1 MEFER
6 KLFNGFVIPGIITE
20 ILVIALGLNLNL
32 LCNPIGGPAGM
43 VAGVV
48 MLKFELIFLVYLLIA
63 GINSILL
70 PYKYYKKSDTF
81 IDSTRK
87 FLKFSV
93 IYLVIFDALIIYQ
106 WYDCARWNLIRSLN
120 TPALIPLT
128 VFILVVTGY
137 FIFWMTKVNQ
147 YQNVKF
153 FNKSTI
159 GVVLGILGL
168 LLIVTILYFL
178 PMFL

>member
-43 VAGVV
+43 VAGLV
-48 MLKFELIFLVYLLIA
+48 MLKFELMLLVYLFVA
-63 GINSILL
+63 GIYCILL
-70 PYKYYKKSDTF
+70 PYKYYKKTDTF
-81 IDSTRK
+81 IESTRK

-106 WYDCARWNLIRSLN
+106 WYDCMRWNLIGSLN
-120 TPALIPLT
+120 TAALIPLT
-128 VFILVVTGY
+128 IFILFVTGY
-137 FIFWMTKVNQ
+137 FIFWLRKVNQ
-147 YQNVKF
+147 HQGIKF
-153 FNKSTI
+153 FSRSLIKTLFI
-159 GVVLGILGL
+159 VLGVL
-168 LLIVTILYFL
+168 LLLCFIFFAPILF
-178 PMFL
+178 